1 MKLKFD
7 ISKDYGLVLEGG
19 GAKGAYQIG
28 AWRAL
33 RENGVKI
40 KGVSGTSV
48 GALNGGMVCMED
60 VDHAYEIW
68 ENISYSKIMDVDDQM
83 MNELFSGDLKKINFL
98 EILKNGF
105 KILGDRGFD
114 VSPLRELIAKAT
126 DEEKIRKSP
135 MEFYV
140 TTFSITDRKP
150 LDVDV
155 KALPEGQISE
165 MLLASAYFPAFKTEK
180 IHGKVYTD
188 GGVTDRVPTDC
199 LIKRGYKDIIV
210 LRINGFGV
218 EKPIKIPEDVRV
230 INISPEVNL
239 GGVLEFDAKKS
250 KRNLKL
256 GYYDAIRMLY
266 GLEGIRYYLDW
277 DYDEEICYKK
287 MRTLLE
293 GAYQKEKGECPA
305 LRNLHEAVFPEAAR
319 KMCRSKDW
327 TYKSLYIHAIEH
339 AANQLKIPEFSI
351 YSGEQIEMLIRKRL
365 EALRAKGKPMEKYLA
380 LFGSQSIS

>member
-1 MKLKFD
+1 MELKLD
-7 ISKDYGLVLEGG
+7 TSKEYGLVLEGG

-40 KGVSGTSV
+40 TGVSGTSV
-48 GALNGGMVCMED
+48 GALNGGMICMDD

-68 ENISYSKIMDVDDQM
+68 ENISYSKIMDVDDDM
-83 MNELFSGDLKKINFL
+83 MNEMFSGDLKKINFI

-105 KILGDRGFD
+105 RILGDRGFD

-126 DEEKIRKSP
+126 DEDKIRKSP

-140 TTFSITDRKP
+140 TTFSVTDRKP

-155 KALPEGQISE
+155 KALPEGQICE
-165 MLLASAYFPAFKTEK
+165 MLLASAYFPAFRTEK

-188 GGVTDRVPTDC
+188 GGITDRVPTDC

-230 INISPEVNL
+230 IDICPEVNL

-250 KRNLKL
+250 RRNLKL

-266 GLEGIRYYLDW
+266 GLEGARYYLDW
-277 DYDEEICYKK
+277 EYDEETCYQKLKEMLFSSYERKK
-287 MRTLLE
+287 GEKLKLRTLNESVL
-293 GAYQKEKGECPA
+293 
-305 LRNLHEAVFPEAAR
+305 PETAR
-319 KMCRSKDW
+319 KLCRNKDW
-327 TYKSLYIHAIEH
+327 TYMSLYIHIIEH
-339 AANQLKIPEFSI
+339 AASQLRIPKFSV
-351 YSGEQIEMLIRKRL
+351 YTGAQL
-365 EALRAKGKPMEKYLA
+365 EALIQRKLKDRQAKGKPMEEYVMMFNKE
-380 LFGSQSIS
+380 